1 MIKPLPLLKTLANIE
16 LMAHHRRIL
25 QEASQGDSGQRRR
38 RCVGQRSAP
47 LFGFRVG
54 LHDVRAEV
62 HRLISQEERDV
73 EGCLAAGRYRTVVQE
88 AVALRV

>member
-1 MIKPLPLLKTLANIE
+1 MIKPLPLLQTLADVE
-16 LMAHHRRIL
+16 LMTHHAGIL
-25 QEASQGDSGQRRR
+25 QGASQGDNGQRRR

-47 LFGFRVG
+47 LFSFRVG

-88 AVALRV
+88 AVALHV

>member
-1 MIKPLPLLKTLANIE
+1 MIKPLPVLQARTN
-16 LMAHHRRIL
+16 LMAHHAGIL
-25 QEASQGDSGQRRR
+25 QGASQGDNGQRRR
-38 RCVGQRSAP
+38 RCVGQRSAL